1 MHRFILTLLFL
12 IALPACALAQDAD
25 KLVKIRLV
33 PETAQITGGQ
43 TLLIGIEQ
51 SIAPEW
57 HTYWR
62 NPGDSGTAPRI
73 KWILPDGFEIGEVQW
88 PVPHKLPYG
97 PLLNYGYA
105 EHTILLQQLTVP
117 SALPEGP
124 ITLSADVEVLV
135 CKEECIPEYG
145 TYTLTLN
152 DGMGEAADNSAYF
165 TKAQRT
171 IPGFMDWP
179 AQFREQD
186 GGFTVEITPDTP
198 EFFDNIDAA
207 TLEFFPVDWGLIDN
221 TAKPAA
227 SFENGKII
235 LTQKRGDRPL
245 DKLADTRGVIAY
257 KSPTGAIQSFEFAA
271 KKEGLMAKAMEFSD
285 AEQTT
290 SLWSALLFALLGGL
304 ILNLM
309 PCVFPVLS
317 IKALS
322 LVKIAEKHPTAA
334 KFHGLAYTAGV
345 VLSFVLIAAILIAL
359 KAGGSQIGW
368 GFQLQNP
375 YVVGALALLLLTIGL
390 NMAGVF
396 EIRNPFGNLGG
407 KLASGGGYSGSF
419 FTGVLA
425 TLVAT
430 PCTAPFMAG
439 AIAYALLQS
448 EIVALGIFAA
458 LGFGLALP
466 YLLLSIVPAFQ
477 KMLPR
482 PGRWMET
489 FRKIL
494 SVPMFLAALWL
505 GWVLTQ
511 QIGPQNHDNLEF
523 GSAYSE
529 SALEAAL
536 KTDQP
541 VFVEMTAAWC
551 ITCKVNHK
559 TSIDIDSTKTL
570 FKEKNVIYLVGD
582 WTNEDPAITKF
593 LQGYGRSGVPIYVYY
608 APPER
613 GQRPQPKVL
622 PQVLTPAIVQNTLT
636 GSN

>member
-1 MHRFILTLLFL
+1 
-12 IALPACALAQDAD
+12 
-25 KLVKIRLV
+25 
-33 PETAQITGGQ
+33 
-43 TLLIGIEQ
+43 
-51 SIAPEW
+51 
-57 HTYWR
+57 
-62 NPGDSGTAPRI
+62 
-73 KWILPDGFEIGEVQW
+73 
-88 PVPHKLPYG
+88 
-97 PLLNYGYA
+97 
-105 EHTILLQQLTVP
+105 
-117 SALPEGP
+117 
-124 ITLSADVEVLV
+124 
-135 CKEECIPEYG
+135 
-145 TYTLTLN
+145 
-152 DGMGEAADNSAYF
+152 
-165 TKAQRT
+165 
-171 IPGFMDWP
+171 
-179 AQFREQD
+179 
-186 GGFTVEITPDTP
+186 
-198 EFFDNIDAA
+198 
-207 TLEFFPVDWGLIDN
+207 
-221 TAKPAA
+221 
-227 SFENGKII
+227 
-235 LTQKRGDRPL
+235 
-245 DKLADTRGVIAY
+245 
-257 KSPTGAIQSFEFAA
+257 
-271 KKEGLMAKAMEFSD
+271 
-285 AEQTT
+285 
-290 SLWSALLFALLGGL
+290 
-304 ILNLM
+304 M